1 LILNIVN
8 GSLNDT
14 KIVQTDPSTNFRND
28 DLRLVGDPADLNR
41 ICVNF
46 AIPTGLD
53 YQSIVKATVNLI
65 VKTITGSNTN
75 PTISSAYI
83 AQNAVDYRYISWNNY
98 SNGIAW
104 TVAGGD
110 IDSNTISQSSV
121 LHSAVETTV
130 AIDVTGSVIYAV
142 TNGKANFNV
151 LIYTTSANTNITYY
165 SRETVGKLPQLEIL
179 YRDSSTA
186 DAAGRSSKIPS
197 VPSA

>member
-1 LILNIVN
+1 MILNIVN
-8 GSLNDT
+8 VSLSDT
-14 KIVQTDPSTNFRND
+14 KIVQTDPSTNFRSD

-41 ICVNF
+41 ICINF

-53 YQSIVKATVNLI
+53 YQSIVKATVNLV

-83 AQNAVDYRYISWNNY
+83 AQNTVDYRYISWNGYN
-98 SNGIAW
+98 NGINW
-104 TVAGGD
+104 TTAGGD
-110 IDSNTISQSSV
+110 IDVSTITQSNVS
-121 LHSAVETTV
+121 HSAVETT
-130 AIDVTGSVIYAV
+130 ATIDVTGSVIYAI
-142 TNGKANFNV
+142 TNGKANFNI
-151 LIYTTSANTNITYY
+151 LIYTTSSNTNIVYY
-165 SRETVGKLPQLEIL
+165 SRETIGKLPQLEIL